1 MESKREV
8 VSDKSLVEKA
18 LSGDRDAFG
27 QLVDRYQGPIYGL
40 VYHYIGKY
48 GEAEDLAQEA
58 FLEAYRNL
66 SSLKERDKFCAWL
79 RGITSRVCM
88 NWLRK
93 EEKRLQRTATR
104 EDETATEISYEAI
117 MSARLSIDREL
128 AQHEI
133 RDAVNDAI
141 TSMPEKYQL
150 PVILRYLQELSYEEI
165 GHFMELPKSTVRGIL
180 YRANKI
186 LREELRDVWA
196 RGEIEW
202 PHVNE

>member
-1 MESKREV
+1 V
-8 VSDKSLVEKA
+8 VSDKILVEKV
-18 LSGDRDAFG
+18 LTGDREIFG
-27 QLVDRYQGPIYGL
+27 QLVERYQGPIYGL
-40 VYHYIGKY
+40 VYHYVGKY

-66 SSLKERDKFCAWL
+66 SRLKERDKFCAWL
-79 RGITSRVCM
+79 RGITCRICM

-93 EEKRLQRTATR
+93 EEKRLQRRVAK
-104 EDETATEISYEAI
+104 EEPAEEISYEAI
-117 MSARLSIDREL
+117 ISATVSLDREM

-133 RDAVNDAI
+133 REAVNEAI
-141 TSMPEKYQL
+141 ASLPEKYQL

-180 YRANKI
+180 YRANKL
-186 LREELRDVWA
+186 LREELREVWA
-196 RGEIEW
+196 RGEMEW

>member
-1 MESKREV
+1 M
-8 VSDKSLVEKA
+8 VSDKILVEKV
-18 LSGDRDAFG
+18 LTGDREIFG
-27 QLVDRYQGPIYGL
+27 QLVERYQGPIYGL
-40 VYHYIGKY
+40 VYHYVGKY

-66 SSLKERDKFCAWL
+66 SRLKERDKFCAWL
-79 RGITSRVCM
+79 RGITCRICM

-93 EEKRLQRTATR
+93 EEKRLQRRVAK
-104 EDETATEISYEAI
+104 EEPAEEISYEAI
-117 MSARLSIDREL
+117 ISATVSLDREM

-133 RDAVNDAI
+133 REAVNEAI
-141 TSMPEKYQL
+141 ASLPEKYQL

-180 YRANKI
+180 YRANKL
-186 LREELRDVWA
+186 LREELREVWA
-196 RGEIEW
+196 RGEMEW